1 MSIFL
6 TARGQTGA
14 KHQPEFPRI
23 RFMKTLKIVAALM
36 LGMLSLVACNGT
48 NLTGGLAITNL
59 RTLENTCSTLT
70 DGKKYLALSF
80 NYVGTLDSLKFS
92 FTPYVNT
99 GTPPLQV
106 VKIDDVTTPPSSFA
120 QIKLNESGVAK
131 VYVSLANATLSS
143 LAVTAPDPKQTRPM
157 GIKLEAS
164 NKAKQSSTLELKDVD
179 VSGCY

>member
-1 MSIFL
+1 
-6 TARGQTGA
+6 
-14 KHQPEFPRI
+14 
-23 RFMKTLKIVAALM
+23 MKTLKTLKILKTVAVLV

-48 NLTGGLAITNL
+48 GVNSGLAITNL

-106 VKIDDVTTPPSSFA
+106 VKIEDVTIPPSSFA

-131 VYVSLANATLSS
+131 VYVSLANATLSSASLSS